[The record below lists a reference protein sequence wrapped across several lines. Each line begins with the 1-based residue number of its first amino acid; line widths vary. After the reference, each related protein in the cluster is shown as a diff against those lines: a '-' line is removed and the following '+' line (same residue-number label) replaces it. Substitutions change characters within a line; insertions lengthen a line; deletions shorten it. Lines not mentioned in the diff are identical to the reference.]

1 WRLASSESH
10 VMLENYEPFEA
21 VTILHNLPLQ
31 IECLTYC
38 GPTLLVGTNQG
49 HLLSY
54 SISGLDKCPS
64 IQLLKSHKSFSKRP
78 IQQLEAV
85 VPLSLL
91 ISLSDGTV
99 SVHNLDTL
107 KALSVLDR
115 TRGASLFA
123 CCHQTPADPGGGSGR
138 QSNLRLCVHVKQRLL
153 LYHWPPGAWQF
164 AELRQEL
171 ALPAAARAVSWIG
184 PTALCVALKTDYFR
198 IRVDDGEIL
207 ELFPFSPATGPVMA
221 PVERNTLA
229 LCSKDSK
236 TMFVNEKG
244 RWRRGQKS
252 NDGPLMVKWSKEPL
266 LLQYLAPFL
275 IGICADFVEVRTV
288 DQRTS
293 LIQNLDIPSLRSV
306 SQHRGVLFAASAKS
320 VYCLHPRPLSAQIK
334 VLIQRRD
341 FELALR
347 LHEIGQSDPDR
358 ADELRDI
365 DVSLVKCHYAFNLF
379 CQRQFAESL
388 DLLELLSIDPANVV
402 AMYPIA
408 PREFRDRVSFPGR
421 VPEFSGQD
429 LLESY
434 FALAKYLS
442 SVRKKLLA
450 QIAQKVPPPP
460 PIQFYTVDKYQPITA
475 DLEKLRQLV
484 DTSLLKCYLESNP
497 ALVPSLL
504 RTTNYCHLREAEAC
518 LKQKRM
524 WPSLLLLYKN
534 NNDHESSL
542 KLLMEHYQQPG
553 SQISNIEDSVQYLQ
567 ELGVPYQDLIFR
579 YSRWIIERDP
589 KEGLRIFTESQA
601 DGDNALPRIEVANFL
616 ESSAPQLLTD
626 YLEHC
631 VLHCKPPDTSES
643 LHTRLANQY
652 RLRLE
657 QQTGPLAVAGARS
670 RLLAFLRRSRHYNA
684 QELLARYPNNDM
696 LEERALL
703 LSRLG
708 QYELAFTILA
718 QYLESPEKAES
729 LAEEI
734 LSQPTA
740 ETGDAADSSLAI
752 LQGEVYG
759 QLIKALLAPLPAE
772 AYKLHA
778 PRAPAPMTQRAL
790 QLLKRRPGQIPPVR
804 VLPLLPPATPLADL
818 SDYLL
823 TSLQRLEAEK
833 RLLQSRRGLYHAERL
848 QTAAAFARVRS
859 GRVAIEEGTRCSVCQ
874 NRIGA
879 SAFARFPSRQVT
891 HYGCMAVMRARLSG
905 RQSGAE

>member
-1 WRLASSESH
+1 KPDRRAQSCLLTRRRTASASVCRRNRRSQFGGGLASDVRRRKAERVSRGALGDIAGRLPGCGRPSAAWPSSATAWRPTSFADSSGRCLPASPTSRRPPTPTQKQLKRHPDYNQTYTKGQSSSSVNVSVCALYSAGCWAMSPKPLRQGCVDVERSLKRFPARHGRAGANVLPGQLVETIMRVLHANSHLHYYQGYHDIVITFLLVLDSRHAYNVVEAVSKKSLATRAAKRIADLIEKQPKFRAAFSVAWVITWFGHVLDDLDANPAAVRFLFGQSSADAATVISEACRLFILHPPDTVQSPSWFDELKLFEQPGGQRKPRSRLGLLMVKAQVSLPHLLRSRGALLILLAVLVALLAVLWRLASSESH

-38 GPTLLVGTNQG
+38 GPTLLVGTN
-49 HLLSY
+49 
-54 SISGLDKCPS
+54 
-64 IQLLKSHKSFSKRP
+64 QLLKSHKSFSKRP

-184 PTALCVALKTDYFR
+184 PTALCVVALKTDYFR

-306 SQHRGVLFAASAKS
+306 SQHRGVLFAASANLLPAPAAAVSPDKS
-320 VYCLHPRPLSAQIK
+320 SHTASR
-334 VLIQRRD
+334 

-408 PREFRDRVSFPGR
+408 PREFRDRLSRP

-460 PIQFYTVDKYQPITA
+460 PIQFYTVDKY
-475 DLEKLRQLV
+475 
-484 DTSLLKCYLESNP
+484 
-497 ALVPSLL
+497 
-504 RTTNYCHLREAEAC
+504 
-518 LKQKRM
+518 
-524 WPSLLLLYKN
+524 
-534 NNDHESSL
+534 
-542 KLLMEHYQQPG
+542 
-553 SQISNIEDSVQYLQ
+553 
-567 ELGVPYQDLIFR
+567 
-579 YSRWIIERDP
+579 
-589 KEGLRIFTESQA
+589 
-601 DGDNALPRIEVANFL
+601 
-616 ESSAPQLLTD
+616 
-626 YLEHC
+626 
-631 VLHCKPPDTSES
+631 
-643 LHTRLANQY
+643 
-652 RLRLE
+652 
-657 QQTGPLAVAGARS
+657 
-670 RLLAFLRRSRHYNA
+670 
-684 QELLARYPNNDM
+684 
-696 LEERALL
+696 
-703 LSRLG
+703 
-708 QYELAFTILA
+708 
-718 QYLESPEKAES
+718 
-729 LAEEI
+729 
-734 LSQPTA
+734 
-740 ETGDAADSSLAI
+740 
-752 LQGEVYG
+752 
-759 QLIKALLAPLPAE
+759 
-772 AYKLHA
+772 
-778 PRAPAPMTQRAL
+778 
-790 QLLKRRPGQIPPVR
+790 
-804 VLPLLPPATPLADL
+804 
-818 SDYLL
+818 
-823 TSLQRLEAEK
+823 
-833 RLLQSRRGLYHAERL
+833 
-848 QTAAAFARVRS
+848 
-859 GRVAIEEGTRCSVCQ
+859 
-874 NRIGA
+874 
-879 SAFARFPSRQVT
+879 
-891 HYGCMAVMRARLSG
+891 
-905 RQSGAE
+905 

>member
-1 WRLASSESH
+1 
-10 VMLENYEPFEA
+10 MLENYEPFEA
-21 VTILHNLPLQ
+21 VTILHKLPLQ

-408 PREFRDRVSFPGR
+408 PREFRDR
-421 VPEFSGQD
+421 FSGQD

-631 VLHCKPPDTSES
+631 VLHSDRAFSRGRRPVPPAG
-643 LHTRLANQY
+643 LPA
-652 RLRLE
+652 
-657 QQTGPLAVAGARS
+657 PLPALQRPGAAG
-670 RLLAFLRRSRHYNA
+670 
-684 QELLARYPNNDM
+684 RYPNNDM

-752 LQGEVYG
+752 LQGEVYADQSAAG
-759 QLIKALLAPLPAE
+759 APAAE

-905 RQSGAE
+905 RQSGA

>member
-1 WRLASSESH
+1 
-10 VMLENYEPFEA
+10 
-21 VTILHNLPLQ
+21 
-31 IECLTYC
+31 
-38 GPTLLVGTNQG
+38 
-49 HLLSY
+49 
-54 SISGLDKCPS
+54 
-64 IQLLKSHKSFSKRP
+64 SHKSFSKRP

-123 CCHQTPADPGGGSGR
+123 CCHQTR
-138 QSNLRLCVHVKQRLL
+138 QIPEAEAQTIQLAPVRSHVKQRLL

-171 ALPAAARAVSWIG
+171 ALPAAAEPTQDYVCQRGRAAGDAVRKATTG
-184 PTALCVALKTDYFR
+184 R
-198 IRVDDGEIL
+198 DGQVVQG
-207 ELFPFSPATGPVMA
+207 A
-221 PVERNTLA
+221 
-229 LCSKDSK
+229 
-236 TMFVNEKG
+236 
-244 RWRRGQKS
+244 
-252 NDGPLMVKWSKEPL
+252 L

-293 LIQNLDIPSLRSV
+293 LIQNLDIPSLRLAS
-306 SQHRGVLFAASAKS
+306 SQHPRRV
-320 VYCLHPRPLSAQIK
+320 VRCLC
-334 VLIQRRD
+334 QRRD

-347 LHEIGQSDPDR
+347 LHEIGQCGSGQ
-358 ADELRDI
+358 ADELLRTLT
-365 DVSLVKCHYAFNLF
+365 SRC
-379 CQRQFAESL
+379 FAESL
-388 DLLELLSIDPANVV
+388 DLLELLSIVIRPNVV
-402 AMYPIA
+402 AMYPIVRRGSSGIGSA
-408 PREFRDRVSFPGR
+408 FPA
-421 VPEFSGQD
+421 E
-429 LLESY
+429 
-434 FALAKYLS
+434 
-442 SVRKKLLA
+442 
-450 QIAQKVPPPP
+450 VPPPP
-460 PIQFYTVDKYQPITA
+460 PIQFYTVDKYQAITA

-497 ALVPSLL
+497 ALVAFPASHHQLL
-504 RTTNYCHLREAEAC
+504 SPCARR
-518 LKQKRM
+518 K
-524 WPSLLLLYKN
+524 P
-534 NNDHESSL
+534 
-542 KLLMEHYQQPG
+542 
-553 SQISNIEDSVQYLQ
+553 ISNIEDSVQYLQ

-759 QLIKALLAPLPAE
+759 AARSGANDAARATIIETPAGPDT
-772 AYKLHA
+772 AC
-778 PRAPAPMTQRAL
+778 PSPAAAAA
-790 QLLKRRPGQIPPVR
+790 GH
-804 VLPLLPPATPLADL
+804 PLADL

-905 RQSGAE
+905 RTVWG